1 MTKIR
6 LQRMEIRNFK
16 KIKKLDLDFR
26 EKTCI
31 SGENGVGKTS
41 IYKAYYWCLTG
52 KTLEPNEVVQTL
64 DANNEVVHKIDTSV
78 VLVLMIDD
86 SYEVRL
92 ERKLVEDWK
101 ALGMPN
107 EQLKGTNQQRFYND
121 IPLSVAE
128 FNAKLQTIADI
139 DKWLLLSNIN
149 TFMGLKMEE
158 RRKLLMEAAGDINEE
173 LLMEP
178 FPALLKAKNV
188 EKKDV
193 DELQKQTLST
203 RKRANDELKTIPNQ
217 ISAQD
222 RLFVTEDFD
231 ALRKEKESIEAEI
244 RDLDKQLEGS
254 PEELEAASSLRSCEM
269 ELRLKI
275 TEKTREEE
283 KKSRDLYA
291 EKCKELY
298 DKGNELMNA
307 ENDLSN
313 VIKQNAERV
322 DKLAT
327 LEERF
332 KAQREQWHAVN
343 AEEFKFEANAVCPT
357 CGHKFTE
364 EEVEERKE
372 SAVQH
377 FNSEKSKRLQAI
389 QEEASVLN
397 QQICALRGS
406 INEFDVIVK
415 PKYLDLIQLK
425 KAAKEAVSLE
435 IKVIR
440 EAKNEDSEEVLKI
453 KQELAEVE
461 KEIAKLS
468 TQSTSKDDLKEK
480 KHLLNVKLHGVIKKL
495 ATENIN
501 KKIEEEKEALQ
512 KRSEDLS
519 QQIADCD
526 NVLYQIREY
535 KKVMVDAIEEKV
547 NSMFRIAK
555 WKFFKKNTS
564 NDDYMEVCF
573 CTHNG
578 VDYNSTNTA
587 DRINLGCDIIYGLSK
602 AFGIESIL
610 FVDNKES
617 VAELIQDDN
626 IQLITLEHIP
636 HAPFSINY

>member
-377 FNSEKSKRLQAI
+377 FNSEESKRLQAI

-547 NSMFRIAK
+547 SAAVRL
-555 WKFFKKNTS
+555 
-564 NDDYMEVCF
+564 
-573 CTHNG
+573 
-578 VDYNSTNTA
+578 STLQSA
-587 DRINLGCDIIYGLSK
+587 R
-602 AFGIESIL
+602 
-610 FVDNKES
+610 
-617 VAELIQDDN
+617 
-626 IQLITLEHIP
+626 
-636 HAPFSINY
+636 